1 MTTCGKNAHRAA
13 ASLSRGRRV
22 RGVTLVEML
31 VVVAITGGLVG
42 LLLPAVQQARESS
55 RRSQCLNNLRQIG
68 IGFHNHHA
76 ARDCF
81 PTSVSG
87 GGATHYWAAQI
98 LPYIEEN
105 PLAGIYDYKV
115 GWNNV
120 NNREAV
126 QTSVRFMSCP
136 STPGG
141 PLQHPKFK
149 TGNPSWGAA
158 AADYAGSTGPSSRLW
173 TIAPAIISSAQPA
186 IIDGFFKGS
195 VKPGAKG
202 RSLRNITDGSSKTV
216 AVYESAA
223 RPQVWA
229 FGGMSPDSGLVSS
242 PTAKYVSLCGW
253 ADPNSFDVSG
263 FEIVSPGVY
272 KEPGAIM
279 VNGSNS
285 GVGSLGGGA
294 RGGIYA
300 FHPGGANL
308 LFADGSTRF
317 VDDIVGA
324 DIVAAMLTAQGE
336 DSFTQP

>member
-1 MTTCGKNAHRAA
+1 MTTCGRNVHRAT
-13 ASLSRGRRV
+13 ASFSHGRRV
-22 RGVTLVEML
+22 RGFTLVEVL
-31 VVVAITGGLVG
+31 VVIAIIGALVG

-68 IGFHNHHA
+68 IGFHNFYS

-81 PTSVSG
+81 PTTVSG
-87 GGATHYWAAQI
+87 GGAIHYWVAQI
-98 LPYIEEN
+98 LPYVDEN

-126 QTSVRFMSCP
+126 QTVVRFMSCP

-149 TGNPSWGAA
+149 TGNPSWAA
-158 AADYAGSTGPSSRLW
+158 VAADYAGSTGPSSRLW
-173 TIAPAIISSAQPA
+173 TVAPATISSAQPA
-186 IIDGFFKGS
+186 IIDGFFKGT
-195 VKPGAKG
+195 VKPGVRG
-202 RSLRNITDGSSKTV
+202 RTLSKITDGSSKTV

-242 PTAKYVSLCGW
+242 PTAKYATLCGW
-253 ADPNSFDVSG
+253 ADPNAFDVSG
-263 FEIVSPGVY
+263 FESVSPGVY
-272 KEPGAIM
+272 REPGAIM

-285 GVGSLGGGA
+285 AVGSSGGGA

-300 FHPGGANL
+300 FHPAGADL
-308 LFADGSTRF
+308 LFADGSTRL
-317 VDDIVGA
+317 VDDTVGA
-324 DIVAAMLTAQGE
+324 DVMAAMLTAQGQE
-336 DSFTQP
+336 SFTLP